1 MKAIGSLKMNKA
13 AGPDNIYPEHLV
25 YGSHLILV
33 LLALLFNSI
42 IVSGHSH
49 IPPAFRHGLI
59 PNSSTKDLT
68 NPSSILSNL
77 SKELERFVSLIIFQ
91 QDPPP
96 TLNPLQRGFHAGYS
110 CSQTALVLQVP
121 YSLSVSVVRRH
132 SLPISI

>member
-13 AGPDNIYPEHLV
+13 AGPDDIYPEHLV

-59 PNSSTKDLT
+59 LEGLVRSFVDLQRT
-68 NPSSILSNL
+68 L
-77 SKELERFVSLIIFQ
+77 
-91 QDPPP
+91 P
-96 TLNPLQRGFHAGYS
+96 TLLVS
-110 CSQTALVLQVP
+110 C
-121 YSLSVSVVRRH
+121 
-132 SLPISI
+132 PISVKSWRSLYR